1 VVRVIVRR
9 RVRIG
14 VERGHDL
21 TKRSAQSSSGAFPN
35 VDLDLL
41 RTDLGFVRLD
51 LPQVLERL
59 GDLIS
64 HVYFIESG
72 LVSLVGVTKP
82 KHCIE
87 VGMLGYEGMT
97 GHGVVLGITFQ

>member
-9 RVRIG
+9 RVCIG
-14 VERGHDL
+14 VE
-21 TKRSAQSSSGAFPN
+21 KRYDFTNGPRKRLLAAFPD

-41 RTDLGFVRLD
+41 RPHLGFVRLD
-51 LPQVLERL
+51 VHQVLEKP

-64 HVYFIESG
+64 PVYFIERG

-82 KHCIE
+82 SHRIE
-87 VGMLGYEGMT
+87 VGMVG
-97 GHGVVLGITFQ
+97 